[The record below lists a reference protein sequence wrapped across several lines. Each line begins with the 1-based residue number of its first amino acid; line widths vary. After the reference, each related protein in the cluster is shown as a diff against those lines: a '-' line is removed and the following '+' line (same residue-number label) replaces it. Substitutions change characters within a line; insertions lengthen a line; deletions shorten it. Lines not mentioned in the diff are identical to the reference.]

1 MKIQIEFDELRSICM
16 KNYNGQCEFH
26 RRDIHRCEVA
36 LCPVI
41 EKEVDIKKCPIYED
55 DGVSDNEFV

>member
-1 MKIQIEFDELRSICM
+1 MMKVQIEFNEMRSVCM

-41 EKEVDIKKCPIYED
+41 EKENEIINDYKIYIPYIPTKI
-55 DGVSDNEFV
+55 